1 MDSHT
6 LLTVGFVVLVAAV
19 AFVTARVGAVAI
31 GVLPPAPG
39 VEEAG
44 TGRHAV
50 DDVASV
56 AEADDGE
63 ADDGEAG
70 GGKSGGGEA
79 DDDEA
84 GDEKSVDD
92 APVEGWD
99 ADRSGKSRITADDL
113 DRIRRHLAKDRFHR
127 RPDDL
132 RPSDDEGS

>member
-1 MDSHT
+1 MDPHT
-6 LLTVGFVVLVAAV
+6 LLTVSFVVLVAAV
-19 AFVTARVGAVAI
+19 AFVTARIGAVAI

-39 VEEAG
+39 VDETDPG
-44 TGRHAV
+44 MHAV
-50 DDVASV
+50 DDAASV

-63 ADDGEAG
+63 AG
-70 GGKSGGGEA
+70 
-79 DDDEA
+79 DDESIDDEV

-99 ADRSGKSRITADDL
+99 ADRSGKSRLTADDL

-132 RPSDDEGS
+132 RPSDDERS